1 MFSHRRVLAFAVG
14 FVAPRSGYAASAN
27 GGYDQEMF
35 SSLNV
40 PADKAR
46 TLSLVT
52 DELRAVPNM
61 VAIVLGG
68 SYASGL
74 AGASS
79 DLDIGLYYRESLPFS
94 INQVRSVAERHSKE
108 GIVPVITA
116 LYEWGPWANG
126 GAWIQTP
133 TGKVDFLYRNLSQV
147 ESVIDEGHRGV
158 WQHDYDQQPPY
169 GFRSVV
175 YFGEIEI
182 CVPLHDPEHEIARL
196 KQRVAEYP
204 EALKS
209 RVVQDCLWGAEFS
222 LLFCRGYAETAD
234 INNAVGCMTRAAH
247 FLIHALFA
255 LNKRYFLSDKSAN
268 RLIESFL
275 LRPADFTSRL
285 AEVLASPGN
294 NSAGLKT
301 SVELLSALWLETV
314 DLTAGTY
321 NPRWG
326 KAREKLASV

>member
-1 MFSHRRVLAFAVG
+1 MLRIIRPDGDVTINLAERPGLAFSYG
-14 FVAPRSGYAASAN
+14 E
-27 GGYDQEMF
+27 YDQEM
-35 SSLNV
+35 SPSLNM

-46 TLSLVT
+46 TLSLLT
-52 DELRAVPNM
+52 DDLRVVPN
-61 VAIVLGG
+61 VIAIVLGG
-68 SYASGL
+68 SYASGM

-94 INQVRSVAERHSKE
+94 THKVRSVAERYSIN
-108 GIVPVITA
+108 GIVPVVTG
-116 LYEWGPWANG
+116 LYEWGTWVNG

-133 TGKVDFLYRNLSQV
+133 SGKVDFLYRNLRQV
-147 ESVIDEGHRGV
+147 ETVVDEGQKGT

-175 YFGEIEI
+175 YFGEIKMCI
-182 CVPLHDPEHEIARL
+182 PLHDPEHEIARL

-204 EALKS
+204 EALKN

-222 LLFCRGYAETAD
+222 LLVCRGFVDAAD
-234 INNAVGCMTRAAH
+234 IYNAVGCMTRAGQYM
-247 FLIHALFA
+247 IHALFA
-255 LNKRYFLSDKSAN
+255 LNKRYFVSDKSAN
-268 RLIESFL
+268 RLIDNFS
-275 LRPADFTSRL
+275 LRPSDFTSRL

-301 SVELLSALWLETV
+301 SAELLNVLWSEIVELT
-314 DLTAGTY
+314 DGTY

-326 KAREKLASV
+326 SAREKLA

>member
-1 MFSHRRVLAFAVG
+1 MIDA
-14 FVAPRSGYAASAN
+14 
-27 GGYDQEMF
+27 
-35 SSLNV
+35 
-40 PADKAR
+40 
-46 TLSLVT
+46 
-52 DELRAVPNM
+52 LRGVPNV

-74 AGASS
+74 AQAES
-79 DLDIGLYYRESLPFS
+79 DIDIGLYYRASQPFS
-94 INQVRSVAERHSKE
+94 INQVRSVAESVATK
-108 GIVPVITA
+108 GTIPVVTG
-116 LYEWGPWANG
+116 LYEWGPWVNG

-147 ESVIDEGHRGV
+147 ESVIDEGYRGA

-182 CVPLHDPEHEIARL
+182 CVPLDDPEHEIARL
-196 KQRVAEYP
+196 KRRVAEYP
-204 EALKS
+204 EALKD

-222 LLFCRGYAETAD
+222 LLFCRGFADTAD
-234 INNAVGCMTRAAH
+234 ICNAVGCMTRAAQ

-268 RLIESFL
+268 RLIDRFP
-275 LRPADFTSRL
+275 LRPGDFNTRL
-285 AEVLASPGN
+285 AEVLACAGN
-294 NSAGLKT
+294 DSAGLNK

-321 NPRWG
+321 YPRWG
-326 KAREKLASV
+326 SAREKLASL